1 MFNYQLVYKVQLF
14 VDLLCPAAGVCPSA
28 MSRTRSSLLTLA
40 FLVASVT
47 LLRVA
52 GPGFVGNALP
62 APRPSQRAFAVALAA
77 ASDTTMGKVADIVAE
92 QLGVEKEKVV
102 GTATL
107 SELGADSLDI
117 VETVMALEE
126 GFDVELP
133 DDETTTLKNV
143 QDVADLIET
152 KL

>member
-1 MFNYQLVYKVQLF
+1 MMSATLF
-14 VDLLCPAAGVCPSA
+14 TASAFVGGAAQSP
-28 MSRTRSSLLTLA
+28 RLRRSS
-40 FLVASVT
+40 VA
-47 LLRVA
+47 R
-52 GPGFVGNALP
+52 
-62 APRPSQRAFAVALAA
+62 AA
-77 ASDTTMGKVADIVAE
+77 ANEETMSKVADIITE
-92 QLGVEKEKVV
+92 QLSVEKEKVV

-133 DDETTTLKNV
+133 DEETTSLKNV
-143 QDVADLIET
+143 QDVADLIQK